1 MAKKAKN
8 SDTLNKL
15 REVVK
20 KSYQKK
26 IEDIVKNEV
35 AYRAKKII
43 SNNIQREVYSKDYG
57 GSRSL
62 RTYDFNNPKNL
73 KTYIS
78 TEQNGENSRI
88 KLTIRNETP
97 AISIFNEDFWLFG
110 DSWNKKVKSDYP
122 GILGY
127 WIEVG
132 SVPVLWDNGNEQYVN
147 KIFKFTDK
155 NGVEHTITKAFPP
168 RPWMEESKKEFH
180 SGAITDALKEGMK
193 RNGLLK

>member
-1 MAKKAKN
+1 MAKRAKN

-15 REVVK
+15 RKIVK

-26 IEDIVKNEV
+26 IEDIVENEV

-43 SNNIQREVYSKDYG
+43 SNNIQKEVYDKDFG
-57 GSRSL
+57 GSRNL
-62 RTYDFNNPKNL
+62 RTYDFNKPKNL

-78 TEQNGENSRI
+78 TEQNRENSRI
-88 KLTIRNETP
+88 RLTIRNETP
-97 AISIFNEDFWLFG
+97 AVSVFGDFW
-110 DSWNKKVKSDYP
+110 DKKVKSDYP

-132 SVPVLWDNGNEQYVN
+132 SVPVLWDNGNSQYVN
-147 KIFKFTDK
+147 KTFKFTDK
-155 NGVEHTITKAFPP
+155 NGVEHTIMKAFPP

>member
-1 MAKKAKN
+1 MAKRAKN

-15 REVVK
+15 RKIVK

-26 IEDIVKNEV
+26 IKDIVENEV

-43 SNNIQREVYSKDYG
+43 SNNIQKEVYDKDFG
-57 GSRSL
+57 GSRNL
-62 RTYDFNNPKNL
+62 RTYDFNKPKNL

-78 TEQNGENSRI
+78 TEQNRENSRI
-88 KLTIRNETP
+88 RLTIRNETP
-97 AISIFNEDFWLFG
+97 AVSVFGDFW
-110 DSWNKKVKSDYP
+110 DKKVKSDYP

-132 SVPVLWDNGNEQYVN
+132 SVPVLWDNGNSQYVN
-147 KIFKFTDK
+147 KTFKFTDK
-155 NGVEHTITKAFPP
+155 NGVEHTIMKAFPP

>member
-1 MAKKAKN
+1 MARRTKN

-15 REVVK
+15 RKIVK

-26 IEDIVKNEV
+26 IEDIVENEV

-43 SNNIQREVYSKDYG
+43 SNNIQREVYSKDFG

-78 TEQNGENSRI
+78 TEQHGENSRI
-88 KLTIRNETP
+88 RLTIRNETP
-97 AISIFNEDFWLFG
+97 SVSVFGDFWG
-110 DSWNKKVKSDYP
+110 KKVKTDYP